1 MKSFQEFLNRSEV
14 SDDNIEATAET
25 VSFTNKNGKKFVYPI
40 QDLERCLQ
48 ALWIAAEEV
57 ERLLGGDWSY
67 EEGKFRIAFSAAFEG
82 QSANAV
88 ASLLGSQTPNT
99 VRCLELFAYFMFG
112 EAPTSKLQDPR
123 ILKGEN
129 LDKLFYGQDLKE
141 QFQSW
146 LREKELS
153 DKSVES
159 YTGAVSGLLSKCA
172 AKELFRVSSAK
183 VFDALRARILSH
195 QDFLTHD
202 RTGNQ
207 MYGAALNHYTA
218 FLTAQFSMN
227 RRLGVVISAVKFR
240 EAFSKALANTGFK
253 TGA

>member
-1 MKSFQEFLNRSEV
+1 MKSFQEFLNTSKV

-48 ALWIAAEEV
+48 ALWIKAEEV

-67 EEGKFRIAFSAAFEG
+67 EEGKFRTAFSAAFEG
-82 QSANAV
+82 QGANAV

-99 VRCLELFAYFMFG
+99 VRCLELFAYFMLG
-112 EAPTSKLQDPR
+112 EAPASKLQDPR

-129 LDKLFYGQDLKE
+129 LDNLFYDHDLKE

-146 LREKELS
+146 LRERELS
-153 DKSVES
+153 VKSIES

-172 AKELFRVSSAK
+172 GKELLRISSKK
-183 VFDALRARILSH
+183 VFDVLLVHIHSH
-195 QDFLTHD
+195 PDFLKHNEA
-202 RTGNQ
+202 GKQ
-207 MYGAALNHYTA
+207 MYGAALNHYAA
-218 FLTAQFSMN
+218 FLTDQSSRG
-227 RRLGVVISAVKFR
+227 RRPGVVVAATKIR
-240 EAFSKALANTGFK
+240 EEFSKALADTGFK
-253 TGA
+253 TGR